1 MVTFG
6 REAVNGTCAQGLHS
20 GIVAHCATRSTD
32 LAPISVI
39 DDGIVVVN
47 DALVEVSVDDGPEV
61 FVNGTYLVTFK
72 RTAFI
77 NGTKYVNFNDYPKRL
92 PQLATSARLNV
103 TYHHALLSLPF
114 LHKLSEKNL
123 QRIYEQLLHQSLPP

>member
-1 MVTFG
+1 M
-6 REAVNGTCAQGLHS
+6 E
-20 GIVAHCATRSTD
+20 
-32 LAPISVI
+32 

-77 NGTKYVNFNDYPKRL
+77 NGTKYVNINDYPKRL
-92 PQLATSARLNV
+92 PQLATSARLNA

-123 QRIYEQLLHQSLPP
+123 QRISELRIRTIATAVATAVICAIISVTTIGLIIY